1 MRAGALIA
9 IVFGLALLS
18 LGGPTLAAISC
29 SASVT
34 SMTIVY
40 DPGAATQNVTTGSYT
55 VSCTRLLTD
64 PNTFGWQLGVN
75 NGLHFGGG
83 SNNAQNAGGQQ
94 YSYDTYRLTPYN
106 NQNKWAD
113 TGGGSSNRFSG
124 TINFGASTSGSAT
137 GPFDVMMPAGQT
149 VQPAGTYTDAIT
161 VNLRN
166 GSGTFINSSSF
177 TVTVLTTNTCQISA
191 PPGNVNFT
199 YTSFQG
205 AAATAS
211 TNFGVRCTTAL
222 PYTMAL
228 DVTSGTLLNLN
239 YTLSLSSASG
249 TGNGAT
255 QTYAINGSMAAGQS
269 GTCATAVCTG
279 SATRTLTLSW

>member
-1 MRAGALIA
+1 MRVGAISA
-9 IVFGLALLS
+9 FGLVLLS
-18 LGGPTLAAISC
+18 LGGPAFAAISC
-29 SASVT
+29 SATIT

-40 DPGAATQNVTTGSYT
+40 DPAAATQNITTGSYT

-64 PNTFGWQLGVN
+64 PSTFSWQLGVDDGGN
-75 NGLHFGGG
+75 FGANSNHVQNG
-83 SNNAQNAGGQQ
+83 GGQQ
-94 YSYDTYRLTPYN
+94 YAYDTYRLTPYN
-106 NQNKWAD
+106 NQNKWGD
-113 TGGGSSNRFSG
+113 TGGGSTNRFSG
-124 TINFGASTSGSAT
+124 TINFGAATSGSAT
-137 GPFDVMMPAGQT
+137 GPFDIMMPAGQA
-149 VQPAGTYTDAIT
+149 VQPAGTYTDTIT
-161 VNLRN
+161 ASLRN
-166 GSGTFINSSSF
+166 GAGTFINSSVF

-191 PPGNVNFT
+191 PPGDINFT

-205 AAATAS
+205 SAATAS

-228 DVTSGTLLNLN
+228 DLTSGTVLNLN
-239 YTLSLSSASG
+239 YTLALSSASG

-269 GTCATAVCTG
+269 GTCATAICTG